1 MAGRESK
8 WDKIDELLRIE
19 ELTTE
24 ELQLL
29 SAQEAMLALQRNAEL
44 LAQVNNLLLEA
55 TAELGKW
62 RVIVEKLKHT
72 KNTLIEQNRA
82 LKEIVKAERWL

>member
-29 SAQEAMLALQRNAEL
+29 SAQEAMLALQRNAVL

>member
-1 MAGRESK
+1 VAGRESK

-29 SAQEAMLALQRNAEL
+29 SAQEAMLALQRNAVL